1 VKQLAAVL
9 LLVTLDAWFGHAQEP
24 RPLLLQKP
32 TVNRTHVVFVYG
44 DDLWIVGREGG
55 DARRLTTGLHAT
67 DPAFSPDGTQL
78 AFTGEA
84 QGNQDVYVMP
94 AAGGPARRLTYHPGG
109 DRAVGWTPDG
119 KHVLFRSF
127 RESHDSFP
135 RLFTVAV
142 EGGLPRALPL
152 PKGYQGS
159 YSPDGKH
166 IAYVPLS
173 PAFETWK
180 RYRGG
185 RATAVWLADLSDSHV
200 EKVPR
205 TDSNDFNPMWLG
217 KRVFFLSDR
226 NGPFTLFVYDP
237 ATRKVAQVLAN
248 DGLDVKSASAGP
260 DAIVYEQF
268 GSLHLLDPKSGT
280 HRRLEVRVPSDLP
293 DLRPR
298 FEKVAGQIR
307 NADISPSGARAVFEA
322 HGEIL
327 TVPAAKGDVR
337 NLTNTPGVAE
347 RDPAWSPDGRSVAWF
362 SDESGEYQ
370 LHVSPAQGGSPVKK
384 FALGRSPSFYSNPT
398 WSPDGKKIAYNDK
411 RLGLWLLDLTTGKN
425 TLVDTGTWM
434 DDIPVPSWSPDG
446 RWLAYAKQLRSG
458 YQAIFV
464 YSRESGDRH
473 RLTDGMSD
481 AQDPVFDKGGRYLYF
496 TASTDVG
503 QALEG
508 LALDMAVIGRPV
520 TRSVY
525 AILLRNDLP
534 SPLAP
539 ESDEEKGAADK
550 PGKAAG
556 ADKGK
561 ADAEPVRID
570 LEEIDLRILPLP
582 LPPRNYRELRAG
594 KPGVVFALEG
604 QPARIEVDPGRWKN
618 VLHRF
623 DLDKRKAEKFIED
636 VAAFRVSHDGEKLL
650 YRQGERWFIVPAG
663 QPPKAGEGALALNG
677 LEVRVEPQ
685 AEWRQMYRE
694 VWRIERD
701 YLYDP
706 GAHGLDLRAAQKRYA
721 RYLDGVASR
730 RDLDYLFREMLGE
743 LTLGHVYINGP
754 PNPDA
759 RVVKVGLLGADYQ
772 VENGRY
778 RIARVYRGENWN
790 PQLRAPLVQPGA
802 RVKTGEYLLAVNGHE
817 LRPPDNLYRHFE
829 CTAGK
834 AVELRVGPNA
844 DGTGARTVTVV
855 PVESERELRH
865 LAWVNDNRRK
875 VDELSGGRAA
885 YIYLPDCYLGGYT
898 RFTREFFAQAGKEA
912 AVIDERCNHGGI
924 MPHYVIDML
933 GKRPRSWTTTREGE
947 DQVHP
952 HGAIFGP
959 KVMLIDEMAGSGGD
973 ILPYYFR
980 QAGLGPLVGKR
991 TWGGAVGIGGYPR
1004 LLDGGS
1010 VTAPKVAHW
1019 FPSGKWELENHGVE
1033 PDVEVEL
1040 DPQAVRAGHD
1050 PQLEKAVSVVL
1061 EELKKHPPTRP
1072 PRPAYPN
1079 YHKAGKAEVGGS
1091 GPGR

>member
-1 VKQLAAVL
+1 MKHLAVVL
-9 LLVTLDAWFGHAQEP
+9 LLGVPGARVGRAEEST
-24 RPLLLQKP
+24 PLLLQKP

-94 AAGGPARRLTYHPGG
+94 AAGGPARRLTYHPEP
-109 DRAVGWTPDG
+109 DNVVGWTPDG
-119 KHVLFRSF
+119 KHVLFRSR
-127 RESHDSFP
+127 RESHDRST
-135 RLFTVAV
+135 RLFTVPVA
-142 EGGLPRALPL
+142 GGLPQALPL
-152 PKGYQGS
+152 PKGSEGS

-166 IAYVPLS
+166 IAYVPLR
-173 PAFETWK
+173 PAFESWK

-185 RATAVWLADLSDSHV
+185 WATPVWLADLSDSHV
-200 EKVPR
+200 ERVPR
-205 TDSNDFNPMWLG
+205 TDSNDFNPMWVD

-226 NGPFTLFVYDP
+226 NGPFTLFAYDP
-237 ATRKVAQVLAN
+237 ATKKVTQVFAN
-248 DGLDVKSASAGP
+248 DGLDIKSAGAGP

-268 GSLHLLDPKSGT
+268 GALHLLDLQSGAR
-280 HRRLEVRVPSDLP
+280 RRLEVRVPSDLP

-298 FEKVAGQIR
+298 FDKEAGQIR

-347 RDPAWSPDGRSVAWF
+347 RNPAWSPDGRSVAYF

-370 LHVSPAQGGSPVKK
+370 LHVGPANGGGPVKK
-384 FALGRSPSFYSNPT
+384 FALGQPPSFYRNPN
-398 WSPDGKKIAYNDK
+398 WSPDGRKIAYNDK
-411 RLGLWLLDLTTGKN
+411 RLNLWWLDLATGKN
-425 TLVDTGTWM
+425 TLADTGTYM

-458 YQAIFV
+458 YRAVFV
-464 YSRESGDRH
+464 YALESGARH

-481 AQDPVFDKGGRYLYF
+481 AQDPVFDKGGKYLYF

-503 QALEG
+503 HTQEG
-508 LALDMAVIGRPV
+508 LALDMATIGRPV

-525 AILLRNDLP
+525 TMLLRNDLP

-539 ESDEEKGAADK
+539 ESDEEKGTAEK
-550 PGKAAG
+550 PKAAPDG
-556 ADKGK
+556 DKR
-561 ADAEPVRID
+561 AEIEPVRID
-570 LEEIDLRILPLP
+570 VEEIDLRILPLP
-582 LPPRNYRELRAG
+582 LPPRNYLALRAG
-594 KPGVVFALEG
+594 KPGVLFALEG
-604 QPARIEVDPGRWKN
+604 QPANIEVDSQRWKST
-618 VLHRF
+618 LHRF
-623 DLDKRKAEKFIED
+623 DLDKRKAEKFVED
-636 VAAFRVSHDGEKLL
+636 LTTFRVSHDGEKLL
-650 YRQGERWFIVPAG
+650 FGQGERWFIVPAG
-663 QPPKAGEGALALNG
+663 RPPGAGDGALALDG
-677 LEVRVEPQ
+677 MEVRVEPR
-685 AEWRQMYRE
+685 AEWRQMYHE

-706 GAHGLDLRAAQKRYA
+706 GAHGLDLRAAEKRYA

-743 LTLGHVYINGP
+743 LTLGHVYVNGP

-759 RVVKVGLLGADYQ
+759 RAVKVGLLGADYQ
-772 VENGRY
+772 VEDDRY
-778 RIARVYRGENWN
+778 RVSRVYRGESWN

-802 RVKTGEYLLAVNGHE
+802 RVKPGEYLLAVNGHE

-829 CTAGK
+829 GTAGK
-834 AVELRVGPNA
+834 AVDLRVGPNP
-844 DGTGARTVTVV
+844 DGTGARSVTVV

-865 LAWVNDNRRK
+865 LSWVDDNRRK
-875 VDELSGGRAA
+875 VDEMSGGRVA
-885 YIYLPDCYLGGYT
+885 YIYVPDTYLGGFT

-912 AVIDERCNHGGI
+912 AVIDERCNSGGI
-924 MPHYVIDML
+924 MPDYVIDLL
-933 GKRPRSWTTTREGE
+933 GQRPRSYTATREGE
-947 DQVHP
+947 DWVHP
-952 HGAIFGP
+952 HGAIIGP

-973 ILPYYFR
+973 ILPYYYR

-1004 LLDGGS
+1004 LMDGGS

-1019 FPSGKWELENHGVE
+1019 FPSGKWELENHGVD

-1061 EELKKHPPTRP
+1061 EELRKNPPAKHQ
-1072 PRPAYPN
+1072 RPAYPN
-1079 YHKAGKAEVGGS
+1079 YHKVTKPEADGS
-1091 GPGR
+1091 R